1 MIPGSSDATGAICSG
16 RRWWRAVSPPVP
28 PIPYPDLIHQPC
40 DQGASE
46 SARLREFTEA
56 TGQRST
62 RGAELRAGSAAE
74 SAPDREHRVRGSR
87 IARAAMHQRLR
98 PVMKRAD
105 WHVSEASSVSSGR
118 PPRGRFAATS
128 AWREHWSRAVASCAR
143 SARTAPRAQCTLAAR
158 SPSMEGSDDVIVDK
172 FSISRGGKTLFRDS
186 RLALVH
192 GRRYGL
198 IGALACQRAAA
209 ALELSMWPASCRPK
223 RLR

>member
-118 PPRGRFAATS
+118 SPRGRFAAARRGGS
-128 AWREHWSRAVASCAR
+128 IGLVPSRAALAR
-143 SARTAPRAQCTLAAR
+143 LVLRRVPSAPSRLAAR
-158 SPSMEGSDDVIVDK
+158 AWRAQTMSS
-172 FSISRGGKTLFRDS
+172 SISS
-186 RLALVH
+186 A
-192 GRRYGL
+192 Y
-198 IGALACQRAAA
+198 RAAVRRSSGTA
-209 ALELSMWPASCRPK
+209 V
-223 RLR
+223 